1 MLSAWSCAWRCPSRL
16 PTLQL
21 FNDAL
26 GDNVKH
32 TPTQRARNSQITN
45 ALAAAALF
53 IVLPAR
59 AEDARSNAGPAD
71 GVTQAKSSDPAA
83 VAEASTRDANRTSAD
98 NRLSLDRT
106 VVTGT
111 GVARRKFDMSY
122 AVSSI
127 SSSDIDKL
135 GPLNTADLIGQM
147 PGVQAEA
154 TGGEAQNIYRV
165 RGIPNE
171 SNFFTLQEDGMLVYG
186 ENDGFFFKGDVM
198 IRPDL
203 MTQSVEVVRG
213 GPAPIFADNA
223 AAIVNLITRQGG
235 EAAERGTR
243 LTLGDTGLYRF
254 DGFASG
260 KLADRMYYAFGGFYR
275 KHRGYRDN
283 GFPSD
288 TGGQVRLNIRH
299 RLDQGEARFFA
310 KVFDDRNV
318 FLLPIPV
325 ADPRNPS
332 KSLNPYIDYFK
343 GTLNSPYLRNV
354 QMLYPTEGGAG
365 KATEGRDLSNGR
377 HLRYFNTGVDLS
389 LDLGGWRLGEQ
400 LRLTQGHLD
409 FDALYSTVNPADG
422 NAFAASFLNA
432 SRTVFGPGVSR
443 LGYTFAGQTASYDPY
458 AASGLVA
465 QAGYRAIWNDFSSVS
480 NDLRVTRDFEL
491 AGKHRL
497 TAGLLLSRY
506 KSTMNMRFQD
516 LLLELAGKPRPL
528 DLVAYDAGGNA
539 LGRVTDNGVLRYSST
554 LTGGESTVTQ
564 TSVYFADTWK
574 PAEQTTLDFGA
585 RRSGY
590 KGDGFS
596 KLTARYDLGN
606 GTTLADNSTLGFT
619 GVNAPRSIDGHPTS
633 WTVGVNQEIT
643 RAMGVYARASVAYRL
658 PGEINVYTFAAPTTT
673 RARQYEAGLKYST
686 QPFSA
691 FATVFLSQF
700 KPFATT
706 VAEIDP
712 ATGTI
717 TNQVF
722 IGNVKSPGVE
732 LEFSWR
738 PLASFTLDGSA
749 TYAPAKSGNMVSA
762 AGNQSLTTEGKLPI
776 RQPKAWG
783 NIRPAFNF
791 AVADWQASAY
801 ARFNFTGRRYVDLQ
815 NTTALPAYQ
824 TLALGASASKGGTA
838 VQLMVENATNA
849 KGLTEGNPRADAVA
863 GQGTADAIYGRPLF
877 GRNVRLTMTQEW

>member
-1 MLSAWSCAWRCPSRL
+1 M
-16 PTLQL
+16 
-21 FNDAL
+21 
-26 GDNVKH
+26 
-32 TPTQRARNSQITN
+32 
-45 ALAAAALF
+45 
-53 IVLPAR
+53 
-59 AEDARSNAGPAD
+59 
-71 GVTQAKSSDPAA
+71 
-83 VAEASTRDANRTSAD
+83 
-98 NRLSLDRT
+98 

-111 GVARRKFDMSY
+111 GVARRKFDTSY
-122 AVSSI
+122 AVSSL
-127 SSSDIDKL
+127 SSSDIAKL
-135 GPLNTADLIGQM
+135 GPLNTADLLGQL

-171 SNFFTLQEDGMLVYG
+171 SNFFTFQEDGMLIYG

-198 IRPDL
+198 LRPDL
-203 MTQSVEVVRG
+203 MTQSVEIVRG

-223 AAIVNLITRQGG
+223 AAIFNLITRQGG
-235 EAAERGTR
+235 DLAERGTR

-260 KLADRMYYAFGGFYR
+260 KLADRTYYAFGGFYR

-288 TGGQVRLNIRH
+288 TGGQLRLNIRR
-299 RLDQGEARFFA
+299 RLDEGELRVFA
-310 KVFDDRNV
+310 KVFDDSNV

-325 ADPRNPS
+325 ADPRDPS

-343 GTLNSPYLRNV
+343 GTLNSPDLRNV
-354 QMLYPTEGGAG
+354 QFIYPTVGGAG
-365 KATEGRDLSNGR
+365 SATESRDLSNGR
-377 HLRYFNTGVDLS
+377 HLRYFNTGADLN
-389 LDLGGWRLGEQ
+389 LNLGGWHLSDK
-400 LRLTQGHLD
+400 LRLTKGKLD
-409 FDALYSTVNPADG
+409 FDALYSTVNPAD
-422 NAFAASFLNA
+422 ATTFAASFLTA
-432 SRTVFGPGVSR
+432 SRATFGSSVNR
-443 LGYTFAGQTASYDPY
+443 LGYAYAGQSVAYDPY

-465 QAGYRAIWNDFSSVS
+465 QAGYRSIQNDFNTIA

-491 AGKHRL
+491 AGRHSL
-497 TAGLLLSRY
+497 TAGVLLSRY

-528 DLVAYDAGGNA
+528 DLVAYDASGSV

-564 TSVYFADTWK
+564 TSLYLADTWK
-574 PAEQTTLDFGA
+574 PTPQTTLDFGV

-590 KGDGFS
+590 KGDGYS
-596 KLTARYDLGN
+596 KNTARYDLGN
-606 GTTLADNSTLGFT
+606 TATLADNSTLGYT
-619 GVNAPRSIDGHPTS
+619 GVNTPRSIDGHPTS
-633 WTVGVNQEIT
+633 WTTGVNQALT
-643 RAMGVYARASVAYRL
+643 QALGVYARASVAYRL
-658 PGEINVYTFAAPTTT
+658 PGEINIYTFAAPTTT
-673 RARQYEAGLKYST
+673 KAKQYEAGLKYST
-686 QPFSA
+686 APFSV
-691 FATVFLSQF
+691 FATVFLSHF

-706 VAEIDP
+706 VAEINP

-732 LEFSWR
+732 FEFSWR
-738 PLASFTLDGSA
+738 PMSSFTLDGAA
-749 TYAPAKSGNMVSA
+749 TYSPAKSGNMVSA
-762 AGNQSLTTEGKLPI
+762 AGNQSLTTEGKMPI

-783 NIRPAFNF
+783 NIRPAIHF

-815 NTTALPAYQ
+815 NATALPAYQ
-824 TLALGASASKGGTA
+824 TLALGTSASKGGTNL
-838 VQLMVENATNA
+838 QLMVDNATNA

-863 GQGTADAIYGRPLF
+863 GQGSADAIYGRPLF
-877 GRNVRLTMTQEW
+877 GRNIRLTLTQEW

>member
-1 MLSAWSCAWRCPSRL
+1 
-16 PTLQL
+16 
-21 FNDAL
+21 
-26 GDNVKH
+26 VKH
-32 TPTQRARNSQITN
+32 APILRPQLSQTTVAI
-45 ALAAAALF
+45 AIAAVLA
-53 IVLPAR
+53 
-59 AEDARSNAGPAD
+59 AGPAYAQD
-71 GVTQAKSSDPAA
+71 TPSDVAAAK
-83 VAEASTRDANRTSAD
+83 RDDQRSD
-98 NRLSLDRT
+98 NRLSLDRM

-111 GVARRKFDMSY
+111 GVARRKFDTSY
-122 AVSSI
+122 AVSSL
-127 SSSDIDKL
+127 SPSDIEKL
-135 GPLNTADLIGQM
+135 GALNAADLLGQV

-171 SNFFTLQEDGMLVYG
+171 SNFFTFHEDGMLVYG

-198 IRPDL
+198 LRPDL
-203 MTQSVEVVRG
+203 MTQRVEIVRG

-223 AAIVNLITRQGG
+223 AAIFNLITRQGG
-235 EAAERGTR
+235 EVPERGAR

-260 KLADRMYYAFGGFYR
+260 KLADRTYYAFGGFYR

-288 TGGQVRLNIRH
+288 TGGQLRLNIRH
-299 RLDQGEARFFA
+299 RLDNGEVSFFA
-310 KVFDDRNV
+310 KVFDDSSV

-325 ADPRNPS
+325 ADPRDPA

-354 QMLYPTEGGAG
+354 QMVYPTVGGAG
-365 KATEGRDLSNGR
+365 SATEGRDLANGR
-377 HLRYFNTGVDLS
+377 HLRYFNMGADLN
-389 LDLGGWRLGEQ
+389 LNLGGWQLSNK
-400 LRLTQGHLD
+400 LRLTQGKLD
-409 FDALYSTVNPADG
+409 FDALYSTVNPADA
-422 NAFAASFLNA
+422 NTFAASFLNA
-432 SRTVFGPGVSR
+432 SRVAFGPGVSS
-443 LGYTFAGQTASYDPY
+443 LGYTYAGQSAAYNAY

-465 QAGYRAIWNDFSSVS
+465 QAGYRAIQNDFNTLA

-491 AGKHRL
+491 AGKHSL
-497 TAGLLLSRY
+497 TVGVLLSRY

-516 LLLELAGKPRPL
+516 YLLELAGKPRPL
-528 DLVAYDAGGNA
+528 DLVAYDDSGNV
-539 LGRVTDNGVLRYSST
+539 LGHVTDNGVLRYAST

-574 PAEQTTLDFGA
+574 PAQQTTVDFGA

-590 KGDGFS
+590 KGDGYS
-596 KLTARYDLGN
+596 RNTARYDLGN
-606 GTTLADNSTLGFT
+606 SATLADNSTLGYT
-619 GVNAPRSIDGHPTS
+619 GVNAPRAIDGHPTS
-633 WTVGVNQEIT
+633 WTVGVNQELT

-658 PGEINVYTFAAPTTT
+658 PGEINIYTFAAPTTT

-691 FATVFLSQF
+691 FATVFVSHF

-712 ATGTI
+712 ATGNI

-738 PLASFTLDGSA
+738 PIAAFSLDGST
-749 TYAPAKSGNMVSA
+749 TYSPAKSGNMVSA

-783 NIRPAFNF
+783 NIRPSIHF

-815 NTTALPAYQ
+815 NRTALPAYR
-824 TLALGASASKGGTA
+824 TLALGTSASKDGTTL
-838 VQLMVENATNA
+838 QLMVENATNA

-863 GQGTADAIYGRPLF
+863 GQGSADAIYGRPLF
-877 GRNVRLTMTQEW
+877 GRNVRLTLTQEW

>member
-1 MLSAWSCAWRCPSRL
+1 MS
-16 PTLQL
+16 
-21 FNDAL
+21 
-26 GDNVKH
+26 
-32 TPTQRARNSQITN
+32 
-45 ALAAAALF
+45 
-53 IVLPAR
+53 
-59 AEDARSNAGPAD
+59 AGPA
-71 GVTQAKSSDPAA
+71 ASAPSSAATAPSTPPAA
-83 VAEASTRDANRTSAD
+83 
-98 NRLSLDRT
+98 NRLSLDRM

-111 GVARRKFDMSY
+111 GVARRKFDTSY
-122 AVSSI
+122 AVSSL
-127 SSSDIDKL
+127 SASDIDKL
-135 GPLNTADLIGQM
+135 GPLNTADLLGQV
-147 PGVQAEA
+147 PSVQAEA

-171 SNFFTLQEDGMLVYG
+171 SNFFTFQEDGMLIYG
-186 ENDGFFFKGDVM
+186 ENDGYFFKGDVM
-198 IRPDL
+198 LRPDL
-203 MTQSVEVVRG
+203 MTQSVEIVRG

-223 AAIVNLITRQGG
+223 AAIFNLITRQGG
-235 EAAERGTR
+235 ESPERGAR

-260 KLADRMYYAFGGFYR
+260 KLADRTYYAVGGFYR

-288 TGGQVRLNIRH
+288 TGGQLRLNIRH
-299 RLDQGEARFFA
+299 RLDNGEARFFA
-310 KVFDDRNV
+310 KVFDDSNV

-325 ADPRNPS
+325 ADPRDPS

-354 QMLYPTEGGAG
+354 KFIYPTVGGAG
-365 KATEGRDLSNGR
+365 SATESRDLSDGR
-377 HLRYFNTGVDLS
+377 HLRYFNTGVDLN
-389 LDLGGWRLGEQ
+389 LNLGGWQLSEK
-400 LRLTQGHLD
+400 LRLTKGKLD
-409 FDALYSTVNPADG
+409 FDALYSTVNPADA
-422 NAFAASFLNA
+422 NAFAASFLTA
-432 SRTVFGPGVSR
+432 SRTAFGAGVNR
-443 LGYTFAGQTASYDPY
+443 LGYTYAGQSAAYDPY

-465 QAGYRAIWNDFSSVS
+465 QAGYRSIQNDFNTIA

-491 AGKHRL
+491 AGRHSL
-497 TAGLLLSRY
+497 TGGLLLSRY
-506 KSTMNMRFQD
+506 KSTMNLRFQD

-528 DLVAYDAGGNA
+528 DLVAYDAGGA
-539 LGRVTDNGVLRYSST
+539 VLGRVTDNGVLRYSST
-554 LTGGESTVTQ
+554 LIGGESTVTQ
-564 TSVYFADTWK
+564 TSVYLADTWK
-574 PAEQTTLDFGA
+574 PAPQTALDFGV

-590 KGDGFS
+590 KGDGYS
-596 KLTARYDLGN
+596 KNTARYDLGN
-606 GTTLADNSTLGFT
+606 AATLADNSTLGYT
-619 GVNAPRSIDGHPTS
+619 GVNAPRPIDGHPTS
-633 WTVGVNQEIT
+633 WTVGVNQELT

-673 RARQYEAGLKYST
+673 KAKQYEAGLKYST
-686 QPFSA
+686 EPFSA

-706 VAEIDP
+706 VAEINP

-722 IGNVKSPGVE
+722 IGDVKSPGVE
-732 LEFSWR
+732 FEFSWR
-738 PLASFTLDGSA
+738 LISSFTLDGAA
-749 TYAPAKSGNMVSA
+749 TYSPAKSGNMVSA

-783 NIRPAFNF
+783 NIRPTVHF

-824 TLALGASASKGGTA
+824 TLALGTSASRGGTT
-838 VQLMVENATNA
+838 VQLMVDNATNA

-863 GQGTADAIYGRPLF
+863 GQGSADAIYGRPLF
-877 GRNVRLTMTQEW
+877 GRNVRLTLTQEW

>member
-1 MLSAWSCAWRCPSRL
+1 MKHA
-16 PTLQL
+16 PTL
-21 FNDAL
+21 
-26 GDNVKH
+26 
-32 TPTQRARNSQITN
+32 RARNSQTTV
-45 ALAAAALF
+45 ALAVAAL
-53 IVLPAR
+53 IVVLPVR
-59 AEDARSNAGPAD
+59 AQDAPPEAGPTA
-71 GVTQAKSSDPAA
+71 QANVESQPPAKA
-83 VAEASTRDANRTSAD
+83 PNRTDAD
-98 NRLSLDRT
+98 NRLSLQRM

-111 GVARRKFDMSY
+111 GQARRKFETSY
-122 AVSSI
+122 AVSSL
-127 SSSDIDKL
+127 SPSDIERL
-135 GPLNTADLIGQM
+135 GPLNVADLLGQV

-171 SNFFTLQEDGMLVYG
+171 SNFFTFQEDGMLVYG

-198 IRPDL
+198 VRPDL
-203 MTQSVEVVRG
+203 MTRGVEIVRG

-223 AAIVNLITRQGG
+223 AAIFNVITRQGG
-235 EAAERGTR
+235 ESAEKGAR
-243 LTLGDTGLYRF
+243 LTVGDTGLYRF

-260 KLADRMYYAFGGFYR
+260 KLADRTYYAVGGFYR
-275 KHRGYRDN
+275 QHRGYRDN

-288 TGGQVRLNIRH
+288 TGGQLRLNIRH
-299 RLDQGEARFFA
+299 KLDAGEVLLFA

-325 ADPRNPS
+325 ADPRDPS
-332 KSLNPYIDYFK
+332 KSLDPYIDYFK
-343 GTLNSPYLRNV
+343 GTLNSPHLRDV
-354 QMLYPTEGGAG
+354 RMLYPTVGGAG
-365 KATEGRDLSNGR
+365 TATEGRDLSDGR
-377 HLRYFNTGVDLS
+377 HLRYVNTGADVNLK
-389 LDLGGWRLGEQ
+389 LGGWQLGNK
-400 LRLTQGHLD
+400 LRLTRGKLD
-409 FDALYSTVNPADG
+409 FDALYSTVNPADA
-422 NAFAASFLNA
+422 NAFAAGFLAA
-432 SRTVFGPGVSR
+432 SRAAFGAGVSR
-443 LGYTFAGQTASYDPY
+443 LGYTFAGQSAAYDPY

-465 QAGYRAIWNDFSSVS
+465 QAGYRAIRNDFHSLS

-491 AGKHRL
+491 MGRHSV

-516 LLLELAGKPRPL
+516 HLLELAGKPRPL
-528 DLVAYDAGGNA
+528 DLVAYDAGGTV

-564 TSVYFADTWK
+564 TSVYLADSWK
-574 PAEQTTLDFGA
+574 PARHTTLDVGV

-590 KGDGFS
+590 KGDGYS
-596 KLTARYDLGN
+596 RNTARYDLGN
-606 GTTLADNSTLGFT
+606 SSTLADNSTLGYT
-619 GVNAPRSIDGHPTS
+619 GVNAQRSIDGHPTS
-633 WTVGVNQEIT
+633 WTVGVNQELT
-643 RAMGVYARASVAYRL
+643 PSMGAYARASVAYRL
-658 PGEINVYTFAAPTTT
+658 PGEINIYTFAAPTTT
-673 RARQYEAGLKYST
+673 KAKQYEVGLKIAT
-686 QPFSA
+686 RPLSA
-691 FATVFLSQF
+691 FATVFVSQF

-732 LEFSWR
+732 LEFSWH
-738 PLASFTLDGSA
+738 PVAAFSLDGSA
-749 TYAPAKSGNMVSA
+749 TYSPAKSGNMVSA

-783 NIRPAFNF
+783 NLRPAIHF
-791 AVADWQASAY
+791 AMADWQASTF

-815 NTTALPAYQ
+815 NRTALPAYR
-824 TLALGASASKGGTA
+824 TVALGLSANKEGTS

-863 GQGTADAIYGRPLF
+863 GQGAADAIYGRPLF
-877 GRNVRLTMTQEW
+877 GRNVRLTLTREW

>member
-1 MLSAWSCAWRCPSRL
+1 MSCNP
-16 PTLQL
+16 
-21 FNDAL
+21 AL
-26 GDNVKH
+26 
-32 TPTQRARNSQITN
+32 RAR
-45 ALAAAALF
+45 
-53 IVLPAR
+53 
-59 AEDARSNAGPAD
+59 GPQPSL
-71 GVTQAKSSDPAA
+71 GLA
-83 VAEASTRDANRTSAD
+83 VAAMLATLPVQAQDAPVKSAD
-98 NRLSLDRT
+98 QVAATPPRTEPVNRLSLERM

-111 GVARRKFDMSY
+111 GVARRKFDTSY

-127 SSSDIDKL
+127 SAADIDRL
-135 GPLNTADLIGQM
+135 GPLNTADLLGQV

-171 SNFFTLQEDGMLVYG
+171 SNFFTLQEDGMLIYG

-198 IRPDL
+198 LRPDL
-203 MTQSVEVVRG
+203 MTRSVEVVRG

-223 AAIVNLITRQGG
+223 AAILNLITRQGG
-235 EAAERGTR
+235 EVAERGAR

-260 KLADRMYYAFGGFYR
+260 KLADRTYYALGGFYR
-275 KHRGYRDN
+275 RHQGYRDN

-288 TGGQVRLNIRH
+288 TGGQLRLNIRH
-299 RLDQGEARFFA
+299 RLDHGEARFFA

-325 ADPRNPS
+325 ADPRDPS

-354 QMLYPTEGGAG
+354 RMIYPTVGGAG
-365 KATEGRDLSNGR
+365 SAIETRDLSNGR
-377 HLRYFNTGVDLS
+377 HLRYFNTGADLN
-389 LDLGGWRLGEQ
+389 LNLGGWQLSEK
-400 LRLTQGHLD
+400 LRLTKGKLN
-409 FDALYSTVNPADG
+409 FDALYSTVNPADA
-422 NAFAASFLNA
+422 NTFAASFLNA
-432 SRTVFGPGVSR
+432 SRAAFGAGVSS
-443 LGYTFAGQTASYDPY
+443 LGYTFAGQSAAYDPY

-465 QAGYRAIWNDFSSVS
+465 QAGYRSIQNDFNTVS
-480 NDLRVTRDFEL
+480 NELRVTRDFEL
-491 AGKHRL
+491 AGKHSL
-497 TAGLLLSRY
+497 TGGLLLSRY

-528 DLVAYDAGGNA
+528 DLVAYDAAGA
-539 LGRVTDNGVLRYSST
+539 VLGRVTDDGVLRYSST

-564 TSVYFADTWK
+564 TSIYLADTWK
-574 PAEQTTLDFGA
+574 PAPRTTLDFGV
-585 RRSGY
+585 RRSRY

-596 KLTARYDLGN
+596 KNTARYDLGN
-606 GTTLADNSTLGFT
+606 SATLADNSTLGYT
-619 GVNAPRSIDGHPTS
+619 GVNAPRSIGGSPTS
-633 WTVGVNQEIT
+633 WTVGVNQQLSP
-643 RAMGVYARASVAYRL
+643 AMGVYARASVAYRL
-658 PGEINVYTFAAPTTT
+658 PGEINIYTFAAPTTT
-673 RARQYEAGLKYST
+673 KAKQYEAGLKYAT
-686 QPFSA
+686 APFSA
-691 FATVFLSQF
+691 FATVFVSHF

-706 VAEIDP
+706 VAEINP

-732 LEFSWR
+732 VEFSWR
-738 PLASFTLDGSA
+738 PIPGFTLDGAA
-749 TYAPAKSGNMVSA
+749 TYSPAKSGNMVSA

-783 NIRPAFNF
+783 NIRPAIDFT
-791 AVADWQASAY
+791 VADWQASAY

-815 NTTALPAYQ
+815 NTTALPAYR
-824 TLALGASASKGGTA
+824 TLALGASASKGGST
-838 VQLMVENATNA
+838 VQLVVDNATNA

-863 GQGTADAIYGRPLF
+863 GQGAADAIYGRPLF
-877 GRNVRLTMTQEW
+877 GRNARLTLTQEW